1 MKTDGEDGLHPPSFT
16 KTETKKPEVPRTS
29 IPFIMSAQ

>member
-1 MKTDGEDGLHPPSFT
+1 MKTDGEDGLPPSFT